1 MLIAIKVQNNTSTKN
16 MENKQITAVEWMIK
30 EIEALITI
38 ETFEKWKAIKE
49 RGRAMMKEQ
58 IAEAF
63 EKGENPFA
71 DDGKYLHG
79 TDYYEETYKSG
90 TE

>member
-1 MLIAIKVQNNTSTKN
+1 
-16 MENKQITAVEWMIK
+16 MESKQITAVEWMIK

-49 RGRAMMKEQ
+49 QAGEMEKEQ

-63 EKGENPFA
+63 DKGENPFA

-79 TDYYEETYKSG
+79 TDYYEETYKSK
-90 TE
+90 TDAV

>member
-1 MLIAIKVQNNTSTKN
+1 
-16 MENKQITAVEWMIK
+16 MENKQITAVEWLLQNIPDLGSYIPFGISMELHAK
-30 EIEALITI
+30 FQQAKAM
-38 ETFEKWKAIKE
+38 EKQ
-49 RGRAMMKEQ
+49 Q

-79 TDYYEETYKSG
+79 TDYYEETYKSK
-90 TE
+90 TDAV

>member
-1 MLIAIKVQNNTSTKN
+1 

-49 RGRAMMKEQ
+49 RGRAMEKEQ
-58 IAEAF
+58 IAEVF
-63 EKGENPFA
+63 DKGENPFA

-79 TDYYEETYKSG
+79 TDYYEETYKSK
-90 TE
+90 TDAV